1 MGVQEKYIGNLE
13 FDNSNIRSTFLL
25 QDVGQAYGN
34 RAYEERELWSLS
46 QTPEFVPTELD
57 VIPAMFTFLSI
68 PLYARIANCAV

>member
-34 RAYEERELWSLS
+34 RAYEEREHWSLS
-46 QTPEFVPTELD
+46 QTPAQKKVKEQHHHQFN
-57 VIPAMFTFLSI
+57 
-68 PLYARIANCAV
+68 RILRRS